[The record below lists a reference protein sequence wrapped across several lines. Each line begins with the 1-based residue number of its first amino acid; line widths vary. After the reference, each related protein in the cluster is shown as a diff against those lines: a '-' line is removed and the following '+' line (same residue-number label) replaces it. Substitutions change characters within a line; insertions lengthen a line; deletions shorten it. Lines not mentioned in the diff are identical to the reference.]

1 MPQLPP
7 NHLVIRKALK
17 GERAVFSIAKHP
29 RLYLATDGKGGGSW
43 RFRYRPKP
51 GAAQRWHTISNDARH
66 VELDAVVKKL
76 TELVTNLTLDG
87 IDPKS
92 HRPQND
98 GTFADAFALWL
109 ERHGKVHKKS
119 WTTDEALYRR
129 HIGCRLGADALRTID
144 RVRVIAVLDDIARSS
159 TPIQANR
166 SQTVISAVFSWA
178 LDEGLITTHPALRIR
193 KRGAETPR
201 DAVMSDHQLSAFWRE
216 LDIIAE
222 PVATIIKLLLLLGS
236 RLQEIVGIQVNELRL
251 TSEPQWVL
259 PAARSKNGRSH
270 LVPLPELSVDLM
282 TTAHVR
288 AGDSSF
294 LFPARFVAD
303 GPFDHKFV
311 SRRCKRVLRTIGLPD
326 MRLHDLRH
334 QAATGMARCGVPLDI
349 RQRVQNQ
356 LTGRSKAIGSIYDQH
371 EYVAEKLRALTLW
384 QHALAAVADRRPWP
398 TERY

>member
-7 NHLVIRKALK
+7 NHLVIRKALN

-43 RFRYRPKP
+43 RLRYRPRP

-66 VELDAVVKKL
+66 VDLDAVVKKM
-76 TELVTNLTLDG
+76 TVLVANLTLDG

-92 HRPQND
+92 QRPRTD
-98 GTFADAFALWL
+98 RMFADAFALWL
-109 ERHGKVHKKS
+109 DRHAKVHKKS
-119 WTTDEALYRR
+119 WAADVALYRR
-129 HIGCRLGADALRTID
+129 HIGSRLGADILRTID

-166 SQTVISAVFSWA
+166 CQTVISSVFSWA
-178 LDEGLITTHPALRIR
+178 LDEGLITSHPALRIR

-201 DAVMSDHQLSAFWRE
+201 DSVMSDQQLTAFWCE
-216 LDIIAE
+216 LETIGE

-236 RLQEIVGIQVNELRL
+236 RLQEIVGIRGSELRL
-251 TSEPQWVL
+251 TGEPHWVL

-270 LVPLPELSVDLM
+270 LVPLPPLALDLM
-282 TTAHVR
+282 TIARER
-288 AGDSSF
+288 AGDSPF

-311 SRRCKRVLRTIGLPD
+311 SRRCKRVFRTIGLPD

-349 RQRVQNQ
+349 RQLLQNQ
-356 LTGRSKAIGSIYDQH
+356 VTGRSKAIGSIYDQH

-384 QHALAAVADRRPWP
+384 QDALAAVADRRPWP